1 VLQNL
6 ANDVEFGEKES
17 YMIAMNSFIQSN
29 QKKCTEFFKRILVCL
44 SLSISL
50 SLSLSLWCVCVCV
63 FVLVYVYARECAADA
78 AQTDKFT
85 PENPQDLHR
94 RPPPWVYEVC
104 RLCDMLFVLHL

>member
-29 QKKCTEFFKRILVCL
+29 QKKCAEFFKRILVCL
-44 SLSISL
+44 SLSL
-50 SLSLSLWCVCVCV
+50 VCV
-63 FVLVYVYARECAADA
+63 VLVYVYARECAADA